1 MASTRT
7 NKTQATDR
15 GVQSM
20 DLNQPQVEPKLA
32 IHRPNQSLPQFG
44 SDNLQSNFQSV
55 GGAAS
60 EREAVDAGDYF
71 DQPQY
76 YKTNVKDMK
85 PPIVPGSAPLIAKE
99 EEMGQMPP

>member
-1 MASTRT
+1 M
-7 NKTQATDR
+7 
-15 GVQSM
+15 
-20 DLNQPQVEPKLA
+20 
-32 IHRPNQSLPQFG
+32 
-44 SDNLQSNFQSV
+44 